1 MFQNKYSVAKSLAA
15 LLLCLLLMPA
25 MVQAKTAV
33 PPTINSTAL
42 LDMITMNKGKVVL
55 VNFFATW
62 CPPCREEIP
71 GLVSLS
77 KAYPADKVVIIGVS
91 LDENPALL
99 PAFMKKLGVNY
110 SVFHASMDVP
120 ALYGITTIP
129 HNVIYDRAG
138 KLSVNAAGYVEEAD
152 IKNYIDTLLE
162 QK

>member
-1 MFQNKYSVAKSLAA
+1 MFQKKYIAVKYIAA
-15 LLLCLLLMPA
+15 VVLCLLLMPA

-33 PPTINSTAL
+33 PPTINSPAL
-42 LDMITMNKGKVVL
+42 LDMITMNKGKVIL
-55 VNFFATW
+55 INFFATW

-77 KAYPADKVVIIGVS
+77 AAYPADKVVVIGVS
-91 LDENPALL
+91 VDEDPSLL
-99 PAFMKKLGVNY
+99 PAFIKKMGITY
-110 SVFHASMDVP
+110 SVFHSAMDIP

-138 KLSVNAAGYVEEAD
+138 KLSVNAAGYAEEAD